1 MCDCFHLAFPNWHVA
16 PSGTAGRRLRAPEP
30 ATQDNSICEEPTQF
44 AEGERPRPQGSSP
57 VQEYPEA
64 AKYADKE
71 CEEHDADHKA
81 GSGHK
86 GKKSGLGFIFER
98 TSTPKMSKLKEAPS
112 PEGGVI
118 VNTAQDGCAE
128 GLVYGGGGKEGIFIK
143 KVVPESPASKSLKV
157 KEGDQILSATVY
169 FDNMSY
175 EDAIQILEHAQ
186 AYKLKLCLKR
196 QPDFTETEP
205 TIDSDV
211 IPEEEVGSTEMREQ
225 GKTRRRGDA
234 RISWPKFPS
243 FGKGRKSR
251 FTRSHS
257 SSEADE
263 QRKLELSPTTSD
275 TESPIKSQ
283 DALKGKKKH
292 KIKLSGLKRRGRISS
307 SEDQDTDAPTSGQM
321 SSDVQ
326 QKQESDTLSPEFPE
340 YPIAET
346 PEINEQAGEAMESDP
361 VQHKVELVSV
371 DATLKTTDQTVALGD
386 EEGQSGAPKS
396 PDEKKKKKERSELKM
411 KILGKDKS
419 HKKDAKAKSSPKRLK
434 TLGASVDTEDL
445 PEAGKSAA
453 ISSSE
458 SKTRLMGDQSTV
470 GVDNKSQGE
479 ESSKLISSKFITS
492 QIILPK
498 VELDISLRKS
508 PKKGDDKT
516 QKGKETKQKQSKK
529 SSPKHK
535 QLELDM
541 SNVANAEEM
550 QTVNDQEPTTTT
562 GRVSTTQLPKR
573 EDIEIPGMEDMS
585 VKTTVADYKKRNKES
600 QAETVQMSID
610 VDSVKEAV
618 SKLPGFKLPQ
628 LDISGVPIPEE
639 ITVIDANA
647 QRISVKT
654 PTKVAKPKQEEHL
667 TRSDTTASSEISKT
681 IFLTDNKFDFKKSQM
696 EDDTSPPK
704 CKSEEE
710 AKEKEFD
717 TTNGK
722 AATEEELKTSTRP
735 KITMPSFGMSAKSR
749 RLPYIGID
757 MQKPSF
763 IQEKELTTETRKDER
778 QTGEVICKVKIPEL
792 DGIEYIDSADES
804 VKKDGVLT
812 NFNASTDTKT
822 ILAISLES
830 KETSD
835 KPEDERN
842 KLSKVRISPS
852 GKPSGKV
859 DISDK
864 GTTKPLDR
872 DGKSTFKWP
881 NLDISVPKI
890 KGTTVDINTSKKDA
904 AHTVALAEGGQIPG
918 GPESD
923 TVLKSLDVPKEM
935 AEAENPQVEI
945 KPTETEGEF
954 DWEASKCT
962 KFGIKTPKIKGPEF
976 DLSLSKKEAHGKAAG
991 KLPEASKAEV
1001 SPGKGNVYFLKQKMQ
1016 LEKPGEVKP
1025 LQSKGEHVQG
1035 GKIKIPKFGVKTT
1048 KLAGPE
1054 ISLSKKD
1061 AEVTLPEAKHE
1072 IKLTEGTGTDV
1083 NKDSVRSEEQK
1094 GMEKSD
1100 LKIKTLQKEG
1110 EAKGHGHKIKMPQL
1124 GIALPKVT
1132 THESDLSLSKKGK
1145 DLTLPE
1151 VKGEIKDLEI
1161 EGTGSSTKLDVR
1173 APGIKV
1179 ETKDVEGSLSKFKM
1193 SPFKISR
1200 FGAATP
1206 NLSGEVSEA
1215 SETHTLEYGPGTDVT
1230 IPDSDVKIIASE
1242 IDGRASKFKIPKFGI
1257 SLPKLKGSETDTTQ
1271 SQKVNVDVTLF
1282 KGDTE
1287 IKLTDAEHEEP
1298 GIRLKGKFPQIGVQ
1312 QDVEYSAPKPEIPV
1326 PFSDAKAEVKLSQV
1340 DGEKIHFSSPVVL
1353 NETPELEIPTTK
1365 AEHHLAGQEEK
1376 MKLSKIG
1383 IKMPKIKG
1391 PEFQLGL
1398 SSKDTDVME
1407 TEGKVDNKTKVEV
1420 PVPTDVS
1427 LGKAEI
1433 LISSGKVEVG
1443 KPEVQTQPTV
1453 EGQGGKF
1460 KMPKFGITVPKVKG
1474 PEAKKEVEVKLT
1486 ETKTDIKIPDA
1497 NFEAPDVEQSP
1508 SKFNMPTFK
1517 LPKLGLGTSDKNV
1530 EGDDIDKDIPDE
1542 VLAVTIVAPSSD
1554 LSNIDVDTHLF
1565 ESKTEVALSSDDVN
1579 KYSIEVEATPTQIK
1593 VPKKE
1598 KEGSPSK
1605 FKMPTFKLPKF
1616 GLSVQSSTEKEPPL
1630 DKDLK
1635 TGEGQ
1640 ITTSGE
1646 ILSTSLEAP
1655 RIDVKAPSVALKT
1668 TGTESEERERKFKL
1682 PSLGF
1687 SASQTKGP
1695 DTDITLPTTEVD
1707 VTAPE
1712 VKAEIQLPEEKFN
1725 KSFEVE
1731 AKAPEFKGT
1740 RKETEG
1746 SPSKFKMPTFKMPK
1760 FGLSGQSSTA
1770 EVPPLDKDLKT
1781 GEGEITTSGEIL
1793 IGSLE
1798 VPRID
1803 VKAPSV
1809 ALETTGTESEGSG
1822 RKFKLPS
1829 LGFSASQTKGPDTD
1843 IILRTT
1849 DVDITLPTTEVD
1861 VTAPEVKAE
1870 IQLPEEKFNKSFEVE
1885 AKAPE
1890 FKGTRKETEGSPS
1903 KFKMPTF
1910 KMPRFGLSGQSST
1923 AELPSLDKDLKTGEG
1938 EITTSGEILVG
1949 SLEAPRIDVKAPSV
1963 ALETTGTESEG
1974 RGRKFKLPSLGFSAS
1989 QTKGPDTD
1997 IILRTTDVDITLP
2010 TTDVDVTAPE
2020 VKAEIQLPEEKFN
2033 KSFEVEA
2040 KAPEFKGTRKE
2051 TEGSPSKF
2059 KMPTFKMP
2067 RFGLSGQSSTAEL
2080 PSLDK
2085 DLKTGEGEITT
2096 SGEILVGSL
2105 EAPRIDVKAPSVAL
2119 ETTGTESEGRGRKFK
2134 LPSLGFSASQTKGP
2148 DTDIILRTTDV
2159 DITLP
2164 TTDVDVTAPEVKAEI
2179 QLPEEKFNKSFEVEA
2194 KAPEFKGTRKETEG
2208 SPSKFKMPTFKMPR
2222 FGLSGQSSTAE
2233 LPSLDKDL
2241 KTGEGEITTSG
2252 EILVGSL
2259 EAPRIDVK
2267 APSVAL
2273 KTTGTE
2279 SEGGRGRKF
2288 KLPSLGFSAS
2298 QTKGPDTDISLPTTD
2313 VDISLPATDV
2323 HVTAPEIKAEIQIPE
2338 EKFNKSFEVEAKAP
2352 EFKGTRKETEGSPS
2366 KFKMPTFKMPR
2377 FGLSGQSSTAEVP
2390 PLDKD
2395 LKIPGGEMTMSEEVI
2410 VVSTEEPSVEIGD
2423 LCLESKKEGSERE
2436 GKGKRFKMPSLGFS
2450 ATQAKVPDTDFSLKT
2465 GVDVTQPEIK
2475 AEVKF
2480 PDNELK
2486 RIDTEIETKA
2496 PEFQVEAKDIEG
2508 STSKFKMPTFKLPKF
2523 GLATQS
2529 STEEVPSFDKDVKIG
2544 GGETTGLE
2552 EVLTVTTEGPSVE
2565 IKGTSVDLRT
2575 EGSDLE
2581 GKGRKFKLPSLSF
2594 SVPQAKEPETD
2605 LSLRTDV
2612 DVKVP
2617 EVKAEIK
2624 LPSNKSVEV
2633 ETKALETKDTKKST
2647 EGSPSKFKMPNFK
2660 LPKFGLATQTSTG
2673 EVPPLDEDVKPIKGK
2688 IPTSEEVIVVTT
2700 EAPTIEIKG
2709 PLLELKTEGIDREEK
2724 GKNFKLPSLGFSAS
2738 EAKGTGSDLGLSKTE
2753 LDVTLPEVKAE
2764 VKLPDDE
2771 NLIKTSTAIEI
2782 KGPEI
2787 KTVTKDTD
2795 SSPSKFKMPAF
2806 KLPKFGLTT
2815 QSSTEE
2821 GSPLEK
2827 DEEDGE
2833 PKNTVTA
2840 IETKTPEITVVSK
2853 DTDGSPSKFKMPTF
2867 KLPKF
2872 GLATQSSNKQVQDVK
2887 TVRGES
2893 TTLEEVLTVTTEEPS
2908 IKIKGPSVD
2917 LRSSEIDDERKG
2929 SKFKL
2934 PSLGFSL
2941 SQSKGPDTNISL
2953 PKADVDVTAPEVKAE
2968 VQFSSAKVEQP
2979 SVQMDVKSPEIKADI
2994 NTTSEV
3000 KMPKITLPKFGAVTP
3015 HVSMEIP
3022 KMTKEKRGD
3031 VDLHVDTDPVD
3042 LNVKEG
3048 ELKKY
3053 EVQSP
3058 SAEAKGE
3065 DVPTVELEG
3074 KVKRLNWTFPNISFS
3089 RTGGK
3094 APDVDVNMETP
3105 KAGVTSMETKISD
3118 VDIKES
3124 SAVEATPAP
3133 ELDPGLK
3140 KSKFSLPKFSF
3151 SKPSLK
3157 EHEVKAE
3164 LPDHGIEVENYETDM
3179 TTEIK
3184 LSADEDKNVLTA
3196 FEMTTSEAEVKS
3208 KKFKMPTLKMPRFGS
3223 VSYEVTTETHISDK
3237 TAEDDGSQLGEGAAV
3252 IIRGPKTDFKSDACK
3267 SEQQDQETLNTESDS
3282 VVQGSPSKFK
3292 LPTFKM
3298 PRMGLSR
3305 SKLEDESVHFEYENS
3320 EDQLE
3325 VKTAPKEED
3334 LSQKLTLTS
3343 FGDILKLIDV
3353 DFDVRK
3359 VDKVD
3364 QDVETSKQSHEP
3376 GEATTKHTSAKTKH
3390 DTTKSPESSSW
3401 FKFPKFGLS
3410 SPTEQQ
3416 KIPDKAEQVKDSSP
3430 VGETKDE
3437 EVSPTLSV
3445 QSSDAFADVSSTI
3458 TSEPVDPFIPSP
3470 TKVTV
3475 KYSDESAG
3483 PEFEEMH
3490 SDIMTSTTRTELIT
3504 DVPTLPEKVTIL
3516 SSGVSSSS
3524 EDTVR
3529 LTSGKIHI
3537 ITSNVQPTPES
3548 QHAKILSA
3556 VQVQSGE
3563 GFALQSEGDDAPLW
3577 TVQDARSATRK
3588 VKHLVQETT
3597 TERSENK
3604 ETVVITK
3611 QITHIFG
3618 PTEPISGETASSIQR
3633 LKDSVHTEK
3642 MRFFDEAEK

>member
-1 MCDCFHLAFPNWHVA
+1 MCDCFHLAFPNWHAA
-16 PSGTAGRRLRAPEP
+16 PSGTGRRLRAPEP
-30 ATQDNSICEEPTQF
+30 ATQDDSICEEPTQF

-57 VQEYPEA
+57 VQEYPEG

-86 GKKSGLGFIFER
+86 GKKSGLGSIFER

-196 QPDFTETEP
+196 QPDITETEP

-211 IPEEEVGSTEMREQ
+211 IPEEDVGSTEMREQ

-275 TESPIKSQ
+275 TESPAKSQ

-292 KIKLSGLKRRGRISS
+292 KIKFSGLTRRGRISS

-340 YPIAET
+340 YPIGET
-346 PEINEQAGEAMESDP
+346 PEVNEQAGEAVESGP
-361 VQHKVELVSV
+361 VQHKVELVSI
-371 DATLKTTDQTVALGD
+371 DATLKTADQTVSLGD
-386 EEGQSGAPKS
+386 PEGQSGAPKS
-396 PDEKKKKKERSELKM
+396 PDEKKKKKERSELKI

-434 TLGASVDTEDL
+434 TLGASVETEDL

-458 SKTRLMGDQSTV
+458 SKTKLLGDQSMV
-470 GVDNKSQGE
+470 GVDSKSQGG
-479 ESSKLISSKFITS
+479 ESSKLISSKSITS
-492 QIILPK
+492 QISLPK
-498 VELDISLRKS
+498 VELDISVRKS

-516 QKGKETKQKQSKK
+516 QKGKETKLKQSKK

-535 QLELDM
+535 QPELDM

-550 QTVNDQEPTTTT
+550 QKVNDQEPSTIT
-562 GRVSTTQLPKR
+562 GHVSTTQLPKR

-585 VKTTVADYKKRNKES
+585 VKTTVETKADFKKHNKES
-600 QAETVQMSID
+600 KAETVQMSID

-654 PTKVAKPKQEEHL
+654 PTKVAKPKQEHL
-667 TRSDTTASSEISKT
+667 TSSDTTASSEISKT
-681 IFLTDNKFDFKKSQM
+681 IFLTDSRFDFKKSQM
-696 EDDTSPPK
+696 EDRTSPTK
-704 CKSEEE
+704 CKGEEE
-710 AKEKEFD
+710 SKENEFE

-722 AATEEELKTSTRP
+722 AATTEELKTSTRP

-763 IQEKELTTETRKDER
+763 IQENELTMETRKDEK

-792 DGIEYIDSADES
+792 DGIEYIDSTDES
-804 VKKDGVLT
+804 FKKDGGLT
-812 NFNASTDTKT
+812 SFNVSTDTKT

-830 KETSD
+830 KETFD

-842 KLSKVRISPS
+842 KMSKVGTSPLGTPS
-852 GKPSGKV
+852 GKE
-859 DISDK
+859 DISDE
-864 GTTKPLDR
+864 GTTKPLDG

-881 NLDISVPKI
+881 NLDISVPKM
-890 KGTTVDINTSKKDA
+890 KGTIVINTSKKDTV
-904 AHTVALAEGGQIPG
+904 HTEALAKGGLI
-918 GPESD
+918 PESD
-923 TVLKSLDVPKEM
+923 TLLKSSDVPKEI
-935 AEAENPQVEI
+935 AEAEKPQVEI
-945 KPTETEGEF
+945 EPTETEGKF
-954 DWEASKCT
+954 DWEASKFA
-962 KFGIKTPKIKGPEF
+962 KFGIKTAKIKGPEF
-976 DLSLSKKEAHGKAAG
+976 NLSLSKKEIPGEAAD
-991 KLPEASKAEV
+991 KLPEASKTEV
-1001 SPGKGNVYFLKQKMQ
+1001 TPGKGNVYFLKQKMQ

-1061 AEVTLPEAKHE
+1061 AEVTLPEVKPE
-1072 IKLTEGTGTDV
+1072 IKLTEGSETDV
-1083 NKDSVRSEEQK
+1083 NIDSVRPEEKK
-1094 GMEKSD
+1094 GIEKSD
-1100 LKIKTLQKEG
+1100 QKIKTVQKEG
-1110 EAKGHGHKIKMPQL
+1110 EAKGYKIKMPQL

-1132 THESDLSLSKKGK
+1132 THESDLSLSKKAK

-1151 VKGEIKDLEI
+1151 VKGEIKDLEV

-1179 ETKDVEGSLSKFKM
+1179 ETKDVEGSSSKFKM
-1193 SPFKISR
+1193 SPFKIPR
-1200 FGAATP
+1200 IGAATP

-1215 SETHTLEYGPGTDVT
+1215 PETHTVEDGPGIDAT
-1230 IPDSDVKIIASE
+1230 IPDCDVKIKASE

-1271 SQKVNVDVTLF
+1271 SQRVDVDVTLF

-1287 IKLTDAEHEEP
+1287 IKLIDAEHEEP
-1298 GIRLKGKFPQIGVQ
+1298 GIRLKGTFPQIGVQ
-1312 QDVEYSAPKPEIPV
+1312 QDVEYSASKPEITV
-1326 PFSDAKAEVKLSQV
+1326 PFSDAKAEVKVSQV
-1340 DGEKIHFSSPVVL
+1340 DGEKINFSSPVVV
-1353 NETPELEIPTTK
+1353 NETPEVEIPTMK
-1365 AEHHLAGQEEK
+1365 AENHLDGQEEK

-1407 TEGKVDNKTKVEV
+1407 AEGKVDNKSKAEI
-1420 PVPTDVS
+1420 PVPTADVS

-1433 LISSGKVEVG
+1433 LIPSGKVEIG

-1453 EGQGGKF
+1453 EGQGGRF
-1460 KMPKFGITVPKVKG
+1460 KMPKFGITMPKVKG
-1474 PEAKKEVEVKLT
+1474 PEAKRDVEVKLT

-1497 NFEAPDVEQSP
+1497 DFEGPDVEQSP
-1508 SKFNMPTFK
+1508 SKFSMPTFK

-1542 VLAVTIVAPSSD
+1542 VLEVTIVAPSSD
-1554 LSNIDVDTHLF
+1554 LSNIDVDTHLL
-1565 ESKTEVALSSDDVN
+1565 ESKVEVALSSDDVN
-1579 KYSIEVEATPTQIK
+1579 KYSIEVEATAPQIK
-1593 VPKKE
+1593 VSKKE

-1616 GLSVQSSTEKEPPL
+1616 GLSVQRSTE
-1630 DKDLK
+1630 
-1635 TGEGQ
+1635 
-1640 ITTSGE
+1640 
-1646 ILSTSLEAP
+1646 
-1655 RIDVKAPSVALKT
+1655 
-1668 TGTESEERERKFKL
+1668 EE
-1682 PSLGF
+1682 
-1687 SASQTKGP
+1687 
-1695 DTDITLPTTEVD
+1695 
-1707 VTAPE
+1707 
-1712 VKAEIQLPEEKFN
+1712 
-1725 KSFEVE
+1725 
-1731 AKAPEFKGT
+1731 
-1740 RKETEG
+1740 
-1746 SPSKFKMPTFKMPK
+1746 
-1760 FGLSGQSSTA
+1760 
-1770 EVPPLDKDLKT
+1770 PPLDKDLKT

-1793 IGSLE
+1793 SPSLE
-1798 VPRID
+1798 EPRID
-1803 VKAPSV
+1803 VKAPAV
-1809 ALETTGTESEGSG
+1809 
-1822 RKFKLPS
+1822 
-1829 LGFSASQTKGPDTD
+1829 
-1843 IILRTT
+1843 
-1849 DVDITLPTTEVD
+1849 
-1861 VTAPEVKAE
+1861 
-1870 IQLPEEKFNKSFEVE
+1870 
-1885 AKAPE
+1885 
-1890 FKGTRKETEGSPS
+1890 
-1903 KFKMPTF
+1903 
-1910 KMPRFGLSGQSST
+1910 
-1923 AELPSLDKDLKTGEG
+1923 DLK
-1938 EITTSGEILVG
+1938 
-1949 SLEAPRIDVKAPSV
+1949 
-1963 ALETTGTESEG
+1963 TTGTESEG
-1974 RGRKFKLPSLGFSAS
+1974 RGRKFKLPSLGFSSS
-1989 QTKGPDTD
+1989 QSKGPDS
-1997 IILRTTDVDITLP
+1997 DITLP
-2010 TTDVDVTAPE
+2010 TTDVDVT
-2020 VKAEIQLPEEKFN
+2020 
-2033 KSFEVEA
+2033 
-2040 KAPEFKGTRKE
+2040 
-2051 TEGSPSKF
+2051 
-2059 KMPTFKMP
+2059 
-2067 RFGLSGQSSTAEL
+2067 
-2080 PSLDK
+2080 
-2085 DLKTGEGEITT
+2085 
-2096 SGEILVGSL
+2096 
-2105 EAPRIDVKAPSVAL
+2105 
-2119 ETTGTESEGRGRKFK
+2119 
-2134 LPSLGFSASQTKGP
+2134 
-2148 DTDIILRTTDV
+2148 
-2159 DITLP
+2159 
-2164 TTDVDVTAPEVKAEI
+2164 
-2179 QLPEEKFNKSFEVEA
+2179 
-2194 KAPEFKGTRKETEG
+2194 
-2208 SPSKFKMPTFKMPR
+2208 
-2222 FGLSGQSSTAE
+2222 
-2233 LPSLDKDL
+2233 
-2241 KTGEGEITTSG
+2241 
-2252 EILVGSL
+2252 
-2259 EAPRIDVK
+2259 
-2267 APSVAL
+2267 
-2273 KTTGTE
+2273 
-2279 SEGGRGRKF
+2279 
-2288 KLPSLGFSAS
+2288 
-2298 QTKGPDTDISLPTTD
+2298 
-2313 VDISLPATDV
+2313 
-2323 HVTAPEIKAEIQIPE
+2323 
-2338 EKFNKSFEVEAKAP
+2338 
-2352 EFKGTRKETEGSPS
+2352 
-2366 KFKMPTFKMPR
+2366 
-2377 FGLSGQSSTAEVP
+2377 
-2390 PLDKD
+2390 
-2395 LKIPGGEMTMSEEVI
+2395 
-2410 VVSTEEPSVEIGD
+2410 
-2423 LCLESKKEGSERE
+2423 
-2436 GKGKRFKMPSLGFS
+2436 
-2450 ATQAKVPDTDFSLKT
+2450 
-2465 GVDVTQPEIK
+2465 QPELK

-2480 PDNELK
+2480 PDDELK
-2486 RIDTEIETKA
+2486 RIETEIETKG
-2496 PEFQVEAKDIEG
+2496 PEFQVEAKDIGG

-2529 STEEVPSFDKDVKIG
+2529 STEEVPSFDKGVKIS

-2565 IKGTSVDLRT
+2565 IKGTSVDFST

-2594 SVPQAKEPETD
+2594 SVPQAKETETD

-2612 DVKVP
+2612 EVKVP
-2617 EVKAEIK
+2617 EVKAEVK
-2624 LPSNKSVEV
+2624 LPSNKSSVEV
-2633 ETKALETKDTKKST
+2633 ETKALETKDTKKTT

-2673 EVPPLDEDVKPIKGK
+2673 EEPPLDKGVKPVEGK
-2688 IPTSEEVIVVTT
+2688 ITTSEEVIVVTT

-2709 PLLELKTEGIDREEK
+2709 PLLELKTEGIDHEEK
-2724 GKNFKLPSLGFSAS
+2724 GKKFKLPTLGFSAT
-2738 EAKGTGSDLGLSKTE
+2738 EVKGTGSDSGLSKTE
-2753 LDVTLPEVKAE
+2753 VDVTLPEVKAE

-2771 NLIKTSTAIEI
+2771 NLIKTSAAIEI

-2787 KTVTKDTD
+2787 KTVTKEADG
-2795 SSPSKFKMPAF
+2795 SPSKFKMPGF

-2821 GSPLEK
+2821 GPPLEK
-2827 DEEDGE
+2827 AEEDSE
-2833 PKNTVTA
+2833 PKNTVTM
-2840 IETKTPEITVVSK
+2840 IDTKATEITVVSK

-2872 GLATQSSNKQVQDVK
+2872 GLATQSSNKQVQDAK
-2887 TVRGES
+2887 TVKGES

-2917 LRSSEIDDERKG
+2917 LRSSETDDERKG

-2941 SQSKGPDTNISL
+2941 SQSKGPHTNISL

-2968 VQFSSAKVEQP
+2968 VHFSDAKVEQP

-2994 NTTSEV
+2994 DITSEV

-3015 HVSMEIP
+3015 HVNMEIP

-3031 VDLHVDTDPVD
+3031 VDLHVDTDSVD

-3053 EVQSP
+3053 EVQLP
-3058 SAEAKGE
+3058 GAEAKGE

-3074 KVKRLNWTFPNISFS
+3074 KVKRLNWTFPSISFS

-3094 APDVDVNMETP
+3094 ASEVDVNMEAP

-3118 VDIKES
+3118 VDVKKS
-3124 SAVEATPAP
+3124 SMVPAVEATPAP

-3140 KSKFSLPKFSF
+3140 KSKFSLPRFSF

-3157 EHEVKAE
+3157 EPEVKAD

-3179 TTEIK
+3179 TTEFK
-3184 LSADEDKNVLTA
+3184 LSADEDKNVLTT

-3208 KKFKMPTLKMPRFGS
+3208 KKFKMPTMKMPRFGIA
-3223 VSYEVTTETHISDK
+3223 SYEVTTETHISDQ
-3237 TAEDDGSQLGEGAAV
+3237 TAEDNGSQLGEGAAV
-3252 IIRGPKTDFKSDACK
+3252 IIKGPKIDFKSDAPK
-3267 SEQQDQETLNTESDS
+3267 SEQPDQETLNTESDS
-3282 VVQGSPSKFK
+3282 AVQGSPSKFK
-3292 LPTFKM
+3292 LPTFKI
-3298 PRMGLSR
+3298 PRLGLSR
-3305 SKLEDESVHFEYENS
+3305 SKPEDESVHFEHENN

-3325 VKTAPKEED
+3325 MKTEPKEEN
-3334 LSQKLTLTS
+3334 LSPKLNLTS
-3343 FGDILKLIDV
+3343 FGDILKSIDV

-3364 QDVETSKQSHEP
+3364 QDVETSKESHEP
-3376 GEATTKHTSAKTKH
+3376 GEPTTIHIAAKTKK

-3401 FKFPKFGLS
+3401 FKFPKFGPS

-3416 KIPDKAEQVKDSSP
+3416 KIPDKAEQVKDGSP
-3430 VGETKDE
+3430 EGETKDE

-3458 TSEPVDPFIPSP
+3458 TSEPVGPFIPSP

-3483 PEFEEMH
+3483 AGLEEMH
-3490 SDIMTSTTRTELIT
+3490 SDIITSTTRTELIT
-3504 DVPTLPEKVTIL
+3504 DVPSLPEKITIL

-3537 ITSNVQPTPES
+3537 ITSNIQPTPES

-3556 VQVQSGE
+3556 VQVQSAE
-3563 GFALQSEGDDAPLW
+3563 GFALQSEGDEAPSW
-3577 TVQDARSATRK
+3577 MVQDVQSATRT

-3618 PTEPISGETASSIQR
+3618 PTDPISGETASSIQR